1 MTYLIFIFSSTATI
15 QYYDQTAG
23 FLTLAWAMHF
33 LPFFAMHRQL
43 FLHHYLP
50 ALYFSILLLSVL
62 FDALTSGLR
71 PRYRLLAA
79 LAMVSVA
86 FLSYATYAPV
96 AYATPWTKQAC
107 ERARLS
113 KTWDL
118 NCHEFPDNVGM
129 YSQYGPAIH
138 TVPHSALNSTLSNG
152 NGMTTGLSLGIEPQA
167 GNHPFEDAPKQ
178 AAISNS
184 AREKNVEIPI
194 ASYGEH
200 AEQKSKQD
208 GPAMPAP
215 HHIPSAK
222 SVNDDN
228 SSSGLDAGR
237 ARLKEEQNADIKG
250 LDQEGVEALVLEGT
264 GSKANIHAASRTQTG
279 NGLGVSEAAVMES
292 NAAIEEQ
299 HVRVKADN

>member
-1 MTYLIFIFSSTATI
+1 MIDLLTLKLSSRTATI

-71 PRYRLLAA
+71 PRYRLFAA
-79 LAMVSVA
+79 LAMISVA
-86 FLSYATYAPV
+86 FLSYATYAPIT
-96 AYATPWTKQAC
+96 YATPWTKQAC

-118 NCHEFPDNVGM
+118 NCHDFPENVGM

-138 TVPHSALNSTLSNG
+138 TVPHSVLNTTLTG
-152 NGMTTGLSLGIEPQA
+152 VDGTTTGLNFGYEPQA
-167 GNHPFEDAPKQ
+167 GNHPFEAAPKQ
-178 AAISNS
+178 AAVSDS
-184 AREKNVEIPI
+184 ARVSSAGIPV
-194 ASYGEH
+194 ASYGAN
-200 AEQKSKQD
+200 AEQKQD
-208 GPAMPAP
+208 HDIPAMPAP
-215 HHIPSAK
+215 HHIPSSKGA
-222 SVNDDN
+222 NDEN
-228 SSSGLDAGR
+228 FSSASDADQ

-250 LDQEGVEALVLEGT
+250 LDQEGVEAVVLEGT
-264 GSKANIHAASRTQTG
+264 GNKPKAHVASSTS
-279 NGLGVSEAAVMES
+279 LGSG
-292 NAAIEEQ
+292 
-299 HVRVKADN
+299 